1 MTRADIVVT
10 SLGSDEAV
18 EEVYAELFGGQ
29 EVCSFFFS
37 IYISHQDSHRVS
49 CRVDSDDEVSL

>member
-1 MTRADIVVT
+1 MTNDRADIVVT

-29 EVCSFFFS
+29 EVCPFLFT
-37 IYISHQDSHRVS
+37 ITISGHRDFHHVS
-49 CRVDSDDEVSL
+49 CQLRS